1 MSLHARKC
9 SELMCLPVCVVT
21 FSLLILLLFYNCRPA
36 RTMSSSGSDS
46 SLPHTVSPA
55 TAKSDQMAFLKLL
68 FGAGG
73 IYAAFLYYGSL
84 QEDVFRY
91 EVNGERFTY
100 AWFLMVIEALAN
112 IIVGYIGLV
121 YTGRTPNLPLKP
133 FAISGMTQVTSKA
146 CTSLALASGLSFPVA
161 TLAKSAKMAPVMAG
175 SLLLGGARYNLRD
188 YLQVAMIIAGT
199 AMVCID
205 CAISPFDSKK

>member
-1 MSLHARKC
+1 
-9 SELMCLPVCVVT
+9 
-21 FSLLILLLFYNCRPA
+21 
-36 RTMSSSGSDS
+36 MSSSGSDS
-46 SLPHTVSPA
+46 TLPHTVSPA
-55 TAKSDQMAFLKLL
+55 TTDQLAAAKLV

-112 IIVGYIGLV
+112 IIVGYMGLL
-121 YTGRTPNLPLKP
+121 YSGRTPNLPLKP

-175 SLLLGGARYNLRD
+175 SLLLGGARYSLRD

-199 AMVCID
+199 AMVSVDIVRSSFCNLQ
-205 CAISPFDSKK
+205 K

>member
-1 MSLHARKC
+1 
-9 SELMCLPVCVVT
+9 
-21 FSLLILLLFYNCRPA
+21 
-36 RTMSSSGSDS
+36 MSSSGSDHPS
-46 SLPHTVSPA
+46 LLPHHTTVA
-55 TAKSDQMAFLKLL
+55 VVANTNTKSDEKLPIIKLL

-91 EVNGERFTY
+91 QVNGERFTY
-100 AWFLMVIEALAN
+100 AWFLMAVEALAN
-112 IIVGYIGLV
+112 IVVGYIGLV
-121 YTGRTPNLPLKP
+121 YTGRTPNLPLQP
-133 FAISGMTQVTSKA
+133 FCISGITQVTSKA

-175 SLLLGGARYNLRD
+175 SLLLGGARYSLRD

-199 AMVCID
+199 AMVC
-205 CAISPFDSKK
+205 